1 MRLHDYLEFRA
12 RVQPEMDFA
21 IFAGKTLS
29 FSEADA
35 EANRIAHALRAAGL
49 VAGDRFA
56 ILSKNCTELA
66 LLYYGASKAGVVPV
80 PLNYRLAAP
89 EWSYIIGDSCAKLLI
104 ARGELVSGVDPVR
117 GELPQV
123 ERWVALGASLPGW
136 QGWDEFRATAPAER
150 VDCGVTSEDD
160 LYQMYTSGTTG
171 RPKGAVLSHGAVCAN
186 VEQVSLVYYARSG
199 ERALIVAPLYHA
211 AAAVTTFVTVA
222 GGGTLYIQE
231 DFEPG
236 ETVRALSEERIGI
249 ATLVPAMI
257 QFCLSA
263 VPDVAQRS
271 YASLRSILY
280 GAAAIS
286 ETVLRQAIET
296 FGCDFVQGYGM
307 TELTACATL
316 LLPQDHVRALAG
328 EPGLLLSAGRPVLG
342 TELRIVDADGTDLPR
357 GAVGEMVVRG
367 PQRMKGY
374 WHLPD
379 ATQDA
384 IRDGWMYTGDAGRVD
399 EEGFLFIQD
408 RVKDMIVSGAENV
421 YPREVEEVL
430 FKHPA
435 VADCAVIGVPSEQWG
450 EAIKAVV
457 VLREGMSAGEDEI
470 FDFCRDKLAGYK
482 RPSSIDFIE
491 ELPRNP
497 SGKVLKR
504 ELREPYWKGKERRVN

>member
-12 RVQPEMDFA
+12 RVQPETDFA
-21 IFAGKTLS
+21 IFAGNTLS
-29 FSEADA
+29 FADADA
-35 EANRIAHALRAAGL
+35 EANRIARALRAAGL

-56 ILSKNCTELA
+56 ILSRNCTEFV

-104 ARGELVSGVDPVR
+104 ARGELVSAVDTVR
-117 GELPQV
+117 GELSQV
-123 ERWVALGASLPGW
+123 ERWVAQGTSSPGW
-136 QGWDEFRATAPAER
+136 QGWDDFLAAAPAEP
-150 VDCGVTSEDD
+150 VDCAVTSEDD

-186 VEQVSLVYYARSG
+186 IEQVSLIYYARTG

-211 AAAVTTFVTVA
+211 AAAITAFVTVA

-236 ETVRALSEERIGI
+236 ETVRALSEDGIGI

-263 VPDVAQRS
+263 VPDVAQRR
-271 YASLRSILY
+271 YGGLRTILY

-286 ETVLRQAIET
+286 EAVLRRAIET
-296 FGCDFVQGYGM
+296 FGCEFVQGYGM

-328 EPGLLLSAGRPVLG
+328 EPELLLSAGRPVLG
-342 TELRIVDADGTDLPR
+342 TELRIVDEAGVDLPT
-357 GAVGEMVVRG
+357 GEVGEMIVRG

-379 ATQDA
+379 ATDDA
-384 IRDGWMYTGDAGRVD
+384 IRDGWMYTGDAGRLD

-408 RVKDMIVSGAENV
+408 RLKDMIVSGAENV

-435 VADCAVIGVPSEQWG
+435 VADSAVIGVPSEEWG

-457 VLREGMSAGEDEI
+457 VLRDGASASEDEI
-470 FDFCRDKLAGYK
+470 IDFCRQKLAGYK
-482 RPSSIDFIE
+482 RPASVDFIE

-504 ELREPYWKGKERRVN
+504 ELREPHWKGKQRRVN